1 MPDIIEPE
9 SVVEIDPT
17 ANEAELVARFIRE
30 EAEAIARVAEARA
43 RRDAALAAVV
53 GTDSEES

>member
-43 RRDAALAAVV
+43 RRDAALAASVSAD
-53 GTDSEES
+53 G

>member
-9 SVVEIDPT
+9 VLVEIDPT

>member
-53 GTDSEES
+53 GTDSEVP